1 MTIKVVAGL
10 INFNGKYFIG
20 KRLFG
25 EPAGKYEFPGGKI
38 EPNETPEN
46 AIKREIKEELNV
58 NIKVNRFLKTI
69 TYQYPTRSIELSLYL
84 CTYIAGTIRLDS
96 HSDYELINLVDLPKY
111 QLAPADKEF
120 IPFLLS
126 TKL

>member
-46 AIKREIKEELNV
+46 AIKREIKEE
-58 NIKVNRFLKTI
+58 IIARGPQDFDIRYFLK
-69 TYQYPTRSIELSLYL
+69 
-84 CTYIAGTIRLDS
+84 
-96 HSDYELINLVDLPKY
+96 
-111 QLAPADKEF
+111 KE
-120 IPFLLS
+120 
-126 TKL
+126 